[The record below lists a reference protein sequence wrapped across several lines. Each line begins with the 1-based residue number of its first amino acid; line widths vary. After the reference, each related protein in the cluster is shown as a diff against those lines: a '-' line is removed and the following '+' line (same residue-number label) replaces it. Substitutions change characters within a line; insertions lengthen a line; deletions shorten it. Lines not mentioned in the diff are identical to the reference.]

1 VLEFNPLDDLG
12 SSDQALQRVLSNAR
26 VAHSDHAE
34 ALSLI
39 ARNIKERWRRSWNEL
54 SGERAVGAALQ
65 SP

>member
-1 VLEFNPLDDLG
+1 
-12 SSDQALQRVLSNAR
+12 
-26 VAHSDHAE
+26 VAHSDRAE